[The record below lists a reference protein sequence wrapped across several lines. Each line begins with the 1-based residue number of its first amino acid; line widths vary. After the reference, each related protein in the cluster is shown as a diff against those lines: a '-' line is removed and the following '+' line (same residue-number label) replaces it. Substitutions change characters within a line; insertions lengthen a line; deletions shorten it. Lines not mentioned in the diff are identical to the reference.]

1 MYVQSST
8 SFSDKRL
15 PEDSDL
21 WLKHAGGFTCMYDLW
36 LYVNC
41 VHLLVYVYV
50 YVYVYDYERYT
61 LQGCYV
67 MNFGIHFTTFR
78 YILYFRLQSRIFR

>member
-1 MYVQSST
+1 MYVQSSK
-8 SFSDKRL
+8 SFSHKRL

-21 WLKHAGGFTCMYDLW
+21 WLKHAGEFTCMYDLW

-41 VHLLVYVYV
+41 VHYLVYVC
-50 YVYVYDYERYT
+50 DYERYT

-67 MNFGIHFTTFR
+67 MNFGIYFTTFR
-78 YILYFRLQSRIFR
+78 YILYFRFQSRICR